1 MLKCYINY
9 IGYLILIQIVIMKSD
24 VYFKF
29 VNLSEFEKYSIIVI
43 VSRET
48 LGRLI
53 ININKVNIIIN

>member
-1 MLKCYINY
+1 MLYLSE
-9 IGYLILIQIVIMKSD
+9 YLILIQIVVRKSNG
-24 VYFKF
+24 VIL
-29 VNLSEFEKYSIIVI
+29 NLKIHGYECRKYSIIVI